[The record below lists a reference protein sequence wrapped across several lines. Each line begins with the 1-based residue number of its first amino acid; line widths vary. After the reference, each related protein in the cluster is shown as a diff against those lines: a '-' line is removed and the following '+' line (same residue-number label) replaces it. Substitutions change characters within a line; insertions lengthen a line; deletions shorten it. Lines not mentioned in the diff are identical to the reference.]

1 MVHSL
6 SHPLGSLRNKS
17 LHHGTLNAIFLPHVM
32 AFNKNCCP
40 EKADAMAEVFS
51 LPDRAGL
58 PDAFRDLIRELELP
72 LGLGELGV
80 TMDNIEPIII
90 DAFRDHCTATNP
102 RSASEQDCRFLFQEA
117 L

>member
-17 LHHGTLNAIFLPHVM
+17 LHHGTLNAIFLPYVM
-32 AFNKNCCP
+32 AFNMNCCP
-40 EKADAMAEVFS
+40 EKADAMAKIFS
-51 LPDRAGL
+51 LPSRDGL
-58 PDAFRDLIRELELP
+58 ADAFRDLIRELELP
-72 LGLGELGV
+72 LSLGELNV
-80 TMDNIEPIII
+80 TMDDIEPIIG

-102 RSASEQDCRFLFQEA
+102 RSATEQDCRLLFQKA